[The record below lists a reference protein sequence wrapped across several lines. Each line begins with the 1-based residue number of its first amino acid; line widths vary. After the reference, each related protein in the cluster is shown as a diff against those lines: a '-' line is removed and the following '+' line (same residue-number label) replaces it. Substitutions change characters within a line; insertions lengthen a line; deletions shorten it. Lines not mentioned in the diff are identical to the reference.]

1 MGQVSRLVHRPEGT
15 AGLAAGETRRESC
28 PTLRIDSLR
37 ARVGHASAS
46 PPLQVYMGDKL
57 KHNAAYIA
65 VKRGMPVAGRRFLLD
80 KSREIGY
87 VLMGEHTQSADSA

>member
-1 MGQVSRLVHRPEGT
+1 MGG
-15 AGLAAGETRRESC
+15 AAFQ
-28 PTLRIDSLR
+28 
-37 ARVGHASAS
+37 A
-46 PPLQVYMGDKL
+46 
-57 KHNAAYIA
+57 NAAYIA